1 MRVIAVLLSLGLLGL
16 AAWNGRGLWQQL
28 QTPLS
33 ETRVL
38 SAAVPTANPDNA
50 VARLQVRRWPALFG
64 QFQRPE
70 PQPPKPPEPPQ
81 QPQPPKP
88 PQPPIESLGYRLQG
102 VVRNGSANWAIVN
115 HPTGTLSCGLVTAWS
130 RGSPWWGSAPKV
142 CGCSVTANGCCWDL
156 RHSHHN
162 LNNSRCK
169 VGAKRL
175 VIG

>member
-81 QPQPPKP
+81 PPQPPKP
-88 PQPPIESLGYRLQG
+88 QIESLGYRLQG

-115 HPTGTLSCGLVTAWS
+115 HPTGDVILRVGDSLVEGVTVVGISAEGLWLQRDGERLLLGFETQ
-130 RGSPWWGSAPKV
+130 SP
-142 CGCSVTANGCCWDL
+142 
-156 RHSHHN
+156 
-162 LNNSRCK
+162 
-169 VGAKRL
+169 
-175 VIG
+175 